1 MGYYPTFTT
10 MCEHITFLD
19 ICFEITCK
27 FNSAKLCNANV
38 SQLFYSEHTTYFK
51 TVPYLF
57 PSFYLKIIYPD
68 LVGDFI
74 YPSQRPR
81 IAPQNSPHRKHR
93 THKKSVFL
101 ISRQR
106 IGRTSRIIFALR
118 RQRRTY
124 KFPVCLDRQSCQPC
138 KGRHIFPL
146 PFFLIPGF
154 FKSPVLRGFFHLTE

>member
-1 MGYYPTFTT
+1 

-81 IAPQNSPHRKHR
+81 IAPQKPPHRKHR
-93 THKKSVFL
+93 THEKTVFL
-101 ISRQR
+101 ISRQC
-106 IGRTSRIIFALR
+106 IGRTSRIIFTLR
-118 RQRRTY
+118 RQQRTD

-138 KGRHIFPL
+138 KGRHDISLTFFAYFRIFQKPRSARL
-146 PFFLIPGF
+146 FPSHRKAF
-154 FKSPVLRGFFHLTE
+154 S